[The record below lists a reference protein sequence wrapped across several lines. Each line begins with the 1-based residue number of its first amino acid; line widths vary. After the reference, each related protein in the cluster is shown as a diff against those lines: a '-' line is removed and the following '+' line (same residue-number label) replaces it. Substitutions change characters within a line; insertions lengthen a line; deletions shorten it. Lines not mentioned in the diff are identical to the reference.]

1 MKELR
6 FGLACLFLVV
16 LIGGCSDAPDS
27 DVPPPTADIATAV
40 TTPPLDVVSVMVTV
54 SPLPTATPIPTVEPL
69 SVSTPTATASPPPQ
83 PEGLNIVPQCK
94 SEGDPITC
102 FDDLLHI
109 SFAYPARWGELRAYL
124 RKGWSAGFLYG
135 YFFSAQFTLQ
145 EQPDA
150 GGLSSS
156 FAEPRGGGL
165 SDFWGFTTSSQQMCD
180 EQPHAVLCR
189 VIKPGVIVSLYFPI
203 AEQLCAPPAPYGFT
217 GSSTGAVFV
226 NLPEPNLINGFVF
239 YARFIDEE
247 QLKAL
252 DGYKDCTA
260 EGQQRFDASVQTL
273 IQQVQAGSAP
283 PEMMERVNTMYQLAE
298 SLEGIGIGEYRAEQ

>member
-27 DVPPPTADIATAV
+27 EVPPPTADIATAV

-54 SPLPTATPIPTVEPL
+54 SPLPTATPVPTVEPL
-69 SVSTPTATASPPPQ
+69 LMPSPDTLVIIPYCEA
-83 PEGLNIVPQCK
+83 EGESIKCY
-94 SEGDPITC
+94 
-102 FDDLLHI
+102 DDVLDI
-109 SFAYPARWGELRAYL
+109 SFSYPATWGEVSAIL
-124 RKGWSAGFLYG
+124 RKGGYSGFAYD
-135 YFFSAQFTLQ
+135 YFFWNDLQ
-145 EQPDA
+145 QGHPNA
-150 GGLSSS
+150 GGRSGS
-156 FAEPRGGGL
+156 FSEGRGRMFT
-165 SDFWGFTTSSQQMCD
+165 DFWGFTTPSQQMCD
-180 EQPHAVLCR
+180 EQTQDVLCK
-189 VIKPGVIVSLYFPI
+189 VVKPGVVVGLYFPR
-203 AEQLCAPPAPYGFT
+203 ADFFCDDTPTFF
-217 GSSTGAVFV
+217 GSGDAAVFV

-239 YARFIDEE
+239 NARFIDEE

-252 DGYKDCTA
+252 EGYKDCTA
-260 EGQQRFDASVQTL
+260 EGQQRFDASVQGL